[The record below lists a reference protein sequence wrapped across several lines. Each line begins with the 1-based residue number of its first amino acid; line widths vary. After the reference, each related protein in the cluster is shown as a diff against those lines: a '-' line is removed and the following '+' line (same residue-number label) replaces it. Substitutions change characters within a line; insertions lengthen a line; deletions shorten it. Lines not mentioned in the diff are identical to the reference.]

1 MGAAENKQFIR
12 NMFVELSKG
21 NAEVF
26 LGGMAEDVHFTIIGT
41 TKYSGT
47 VSSSIAKNGSPY
59 NNTYCYI
66 FRIADGKVRDVTDYL
81 DTELITSVF
90 GK

>member
-1 MGAAENKQFIR
+1 MQAHGKAR
-12 NMFVELSKG
+12 S
-21 NAEVF
+21 
-26 LGGMAEDVHFTIIGT
+26 
-41 TKYSGT
+41 
-47 VSSSIAKNGSPY
+47 KNGSPY

-66 FRIADGKVRDVTDYL
+66 FRIADGKVRDVTEYL

>member
-47 VSSSIAKNGSPY
+47 VSSKRELVEKLLGPLIAQLADGIAVTPDNL
-59 NNTYCYI
+59 
-66 FRIADGKVRDVTDYL
+66 IADGD
-81 DTELITSVF
+81 
-90 GK
+90 

>member
-47 VSSSIAKNGSPY
+47 VSSSIEERQPLQQYLLLHIPDRRRQSAGRD
-59 NNTYCYI
+59 
-66 FRIADGKVRDVTDYL
+66 RIISTPN
-81 DTELITSVF
+81 
-90 GK
+90 